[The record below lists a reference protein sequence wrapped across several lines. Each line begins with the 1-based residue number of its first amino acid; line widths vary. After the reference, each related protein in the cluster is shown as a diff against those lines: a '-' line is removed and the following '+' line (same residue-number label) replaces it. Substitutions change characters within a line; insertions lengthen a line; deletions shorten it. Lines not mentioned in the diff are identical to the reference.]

1 MSKRLGNVVN
11 PDSVIKE
18 YGADALRVFEMFMG
32 PFTQNIAWNT
42 AGVIGSYK
50 FLEKIWKLQEK
61 VVAEDSA
68 ADKIKIALNKTI
80 KKVTEDIE
88 NFKFNT
94 AISSLMVMANEFEAG
109 KAISKEDYLK
119 FLILVAPFAPHIT
132 EELYQLISPSAN
144 SIHLENWP
152 VYQAKYLFDEM
163 ASIVVQVNGK
173 LRDTILVKRDEIGE
187 QKEIEEAAKH
197 APKVSKYIENQQI
210 RKVIYVEGKLINF
223 VVGE

>member
-61 VVAEDSA
+61 AVVEDSA
-68 ADKIKIALNKTI
+68 SGKIKIALNKTI

-94 AISSLMVMANEFEAG
+94 AISSLMVMANEFEAE
-109 KAISKEDYLK
+109 KAIGKEDYLK
-119 FLILVAPFAPHIT
+119 FLILLAPFAPHIT
-132 EELYQLISPSAN
+132 EELYQLESGSAN
-144 SIHLENWP
+144 SIHLEKWP
-152 VYQAKYLFDEM
+152 LYQAKYLVEEM
-163 ASIVVQVNGK
+163 VSIVVQVNGK
-173 LRDTILVKRDEIGE
+173 LRDTVTIQNTKIKE

-197 APKVSKYIENQQI
+197 SPKVSKYLENQTI
-210 RKVIYVEGKLINF
+210 KKVIYVEGKLINF
-223 VVGE
+223 VV